1 MKKNKR
7 NPSDP
12 LLVDIDVNDVEV
24 PVGVI
29 RKHDNEE
36 SLAELRNSIAELGLI
51 NPISVKKVGERH
63 ILIAGLRRYKVVVQ
77 LRKQKIKAFVYAG
90 REVKE
95 RAVMLHENVMRAD
108 INPADEAEWV
118 ADLVKEKGYK
128 NTETGKVL
136 NRSEAWVRDRLKI
149 SEYSKPLRDALRDG
163 TLPLS
168 VIREFAKVD
177 DVNQHVFWI
186 EYGASSGVS
195 VRTAKT
201 WVEDFRLSQTMPTGG
216 EEEVPITDYIP
227 EFAKIEYE
235 CQICDRKGDPGS
247 FRFVR
252 ICKDCRMIARA
263 AMAEVL
269 ESGSVE
275 ADRIDG

>member
-1 MKKNKR
+1 MKKNKQD
-7 NPSDP
+7 PGEP
-12 LLVDIDVNDVEV
+12 LLIDLDVNDVEV

-29 RKHDNEE
+29 RKHDEEE

-51 NPISVKKVGERH
+51 NPISVKKAGERY
-63 ILIAGLRRYKVVVQ
+63 ILIAGLRRYKAVVA
-77 LRKQKIKAFVYAG
+77 LRKEKIKAFVYAG

-95 RAVMLHENVMRAD
+95 RAVMLHENLMRED
-108 INPADEAEWV
+108 VNIADEAEWV
-118 ADLVKEKGYK
+118 AELIKERGYK
-128 NTETGKVL
+128 NTEAGRVL

-177 DVNQHVFWI
+177 DINQHTFWV
-186 EYGASSGVS
+186 EYGTSSGVS

-216 EEEVPITDYIP
+216 EEEIPLGDYIP
-227 EFAKIEYE
+227 EFAQPKYT
-235 CQICDRKGDPGS
+235 CQICDREGQPGS

-252 ICKDCRMIARA
+252 ICRDCMKIARA

-269 ESGSVE
+269 EKDS
-275 ADRIDG
+275 